1 MGRTEQSQVP
11 EVESRASVVIQV
23 KSKGSLSNEFKEGK
37 RSSKTEVFLHISKTE
52 IKTLS
57 PSTVSSLWTS
67 QNIHLVFALQSV
79 LFF

>member
-1 MGRTEQSQVP
+1 MNLRK
-11 EVESRASVVIQV
+11 A
-23 KSKGSLSNEFKEGK
+23 KGAQKLRF
-37 RSSKTEVFLHISKTE
+37 FLHISKTE